1 VEAREEGS
9 PHIEL
14 AALLARCC
22 EELLASL
29 TSETVASVDAPMVS
43 KTVVSFIDLRGAD
56 IGATLVAR
64 FEEGFLGRT
73 HPRRHRR
80 LTEEDLAGWASEIV
94 NQVGGRFVNKLGQ
107 RGVNAQIGIPGSLL
121 GPTLHLHLPPGAGE
135 AFARGGLSLFLALD
149 ELRRP
154 LMSVAQDDAT
164 RQEGDLVL
172 F

>member
-1 VEAREEGS
+1 METSQDGS
-9 PHIEL
+9 PETEL

-29 TSETVASVDAPMVS
+29 SADTASPADVPGLTKA
-43 KTVVSFIDLRGAD
+43 VVSFVDLTGAD
-56 IGATLVAR
+56 VDATLVAR

-107 RGVNAQIGIPGSLL
+107 RGVNARIGIPGSLL
-121 GPTLHLHLPPGAGE
+121 GPTLHLHLQAGASR

-154 LMSVAQDDAT
+154 LMSVAHDDAT
-164 RQEGDLVL
+164 RQEGELVL

>member
-1 VEAREEGS
+1 VETSQEGS
-9 PHIEL
+9 PHTEL

-29 TSETVASVDAPMVS
+29 SSPTTVPADVPVVS
-43 KTVVSFIDLRGAD
+43 KSVVSFVELTGAD
-56 IGATLVAR
+56 VGATLVAR

-80 LTEEDLAGWASEIV
+80 LMEEDLAGWASEIV

-107 RGVNAQIGIPGSLL
+107 RGVNARIGIPGSLL
-121 GPTLHLHLPPGAGE
+121 GPTLHLHLPVGATK

-164 RQEGDLVL
+164 RQEGELVL